1 MNAQSRAM
9 VKVVG
14 WIGICMVIIVVFH
27 LGGSFAHVVGQFS
40 PLTGALIGGSLT
52 VLSAVWPRGR
62 REQSEPWIG
71 MEQLSW
77 LLVGLGILL
86 WAMGEMCWRY
96 FVAMGQS
103 PFPSIADL
111 GYSTFPLLAFAGL
124 LLQPSPEVR
133 SRRMVLLLD
142 CLISMGSI
150 FAIAWYLLL
159 GSLSQAPGEA
169 SLAKFLGIYYPTA
182 DLALLSCVVFLLLR
196 GQGGVY
202 QARARRVSLLFV
214 GLGLCCFVFSDFLFN
229 VQNNAGTY
237 VEATWIDLGWP
248 LGLMLVGVA
257 AHMRRFLPAT
267 ALREKQHDEQQGTG
281 LFLNPLSFVPYVL
294 LGLLMLTLTV
304 DVLLPG
310 TEEAAI
316 RPVLL
321 FSTLG
326 VIGLVVLRQILAIHD
341 NGILAQQQAEAL
353 EDLALANRRVEMQA
367 REIADHSAELE
378 RGIAHL
384 KDVQATLANGNLH
397 ARANLTSGVLLPLAG
412 SLNIMAERL
421 MRLGEAHAY
430 TRRLTRAL
438 NDLCL
443 AFERSRTGTPL
454 IVPESCN
461 DLVEMQ
467 HLLTALRV
475 KKSPESRP
483 AVFPD
488 GARSSIV
495 AAAPSTV
502 PTPPTMPMTPRAPM
516 PSLTPAAELPRTL
529 SQLHNKTP
537 RAPMPSL
544 TPAAAMSAPSTG
556 PRPYREN
563 SVHDFRESESS
574 RPFPAASHRTSRSVP
589 MQTEPLSDLS
599 GVGHD

>member
-1 MNAQSRAM
+1 MNAQFRAV
-9 VKVVG
+9 VKAVG
-14 WIGICMVIIVVFH
+14 WIGIGMIVIVVFH
-27 LGGSFAHVVGQFS
+27 IGGNFAHVVGQFS

-52 VLSAVWPRGR
+52 LLSAIWPRGR
-62 REQSEPWIG
+62 REKTEPWIG

-77 LLVGLGILL
+77 FLVGLGIIM

-96 FVAMGQS
+96 YIAMGQS

-111 GYSTFPLLAFAGL
+111 GYSTFPLLAFVGL
-124 LLQPSPEVR
+124 LLQPSPDVR
-133 SRRMVLLLD
+133 SRRVVLLLD
-142 CLISMGSI
+142 SLISMGSI

-159 GSLSQAPGEA
+159 GALSQMPGEA

-182 DLALLSCVVFLLLR
+182 DIALLSCVVFLLLR

-202 QARARRVSLLFV
+202 QARARRVSLLLV
-214 GLGLCCFVFSDFLFN
+214 VLGLCCFVFSDFVFN
-229 VQNNAGTY
+229 VQNNAGSY

-257 AHMRRFLPAT
+257 AYMRRFLPAT
-267 ALREKQHDEQQGTG
+267 PLREENQHEQQMRG

-326 VIGLVVLRQILAIHD
+326 VIGLVVLRQILTIHD
-341 NGILAQQQAEAL
+341 NVLLSQQQAEAL
-353 EDLALANRRVEMQA
+353 EDLALANRRVEEQA

-384 KDVQATLANGNLH
+384 KDVQARLANGNLH

-438 NDLCL
+438 NDLCQ

-467 HLLTALRV
+467 HLLTALSL
-475 KKSPESRP
+475 KKSYSSRP
-483 AVFPD
+483 TTFP
-488 GARSSIV
+488 GTGEQFVSSV
-495 AAAPSTV
+495 PSSTS
-502 PTPPTMPMTPRAPM
+502 PPPRTPGVPM
-516 PSLTPAAELPRTL
+516 PSLV
-529 SQLHNKTP
+529 
-537 RAPMPSL
+537 
-544 TPAAAMSAPSTG
+544 PAAAMQAPSTG
-556 PRPYREN
+556 QRLYRATTVQEFK
-563 SVHDFRESESS
+563 DSEPS
-574 RPFPAASHRTSRSVP
+574 RPFPAASHRISRSVP
-589 MQTEPLSDLS
+589 MQTEPLNDLS